1 MATSYRKQAV
11 LAGVQTE
18 FGGNG
23 YTHDSVVVTVT
34 ATMGNG
40 SLLDGATE
48 AAVADAATV
57 DGVID
62 DPKFD
67 EGFYKVG
74 DEVLTRVAKNSVILN
89 GKVIKFSDAAFD
101 GESLTALEAKG
112 VKVQDAETDYSL
124 TQA

>member
-11 LAGVQTE
+11 LAGAQTE

-23 YTHDSVVVTVT
+23 YTHESVVVTVT

-40 SLLDGATE
+40 SLLTGATE
-48 AAVADAATV
+48 AAVAAAATV

-67 EGFYKVG
+67 DGLYTVG
-74 DEVLTRVAKNSVILN
+74 EEVLTRVAKNNVILN
-89 GKVIKFSDAAFD
+89 GAVIKFSDAAFG
-101 GESLTALEAKG
+101 GEGLDALAAKG